1 MPALFGSGIVGGL
14 TGLDATTAPTVGGGG
29 GVGVGAGLLLQHQIG
44 SITNPRNGQRPI
56 DANQVRANDVAIATA
71 FNSHDANSTVHV
83 QSSTTAA
90 RPAAGVFG
98 RKWMTQDDTLVL
110 GWFDTG
116 TQWLPLTVAWESLL
130 NRPSTF
136 PAAPHTHPTA
146 DVVGLDAALAARP
159 VTGAAAT
166 FGALSVSSGVVSGVW
181 ELGSRQLRAGSR
193 TYVLPAGDGTSG
205 QVLTTDGAGALSWVT
220 PAGGG
225 GGGSVDWT
233 AITGRP
239 ATFAPSAHTHTAAEV
254 TAGTF
259 GAGVV
264 LPAAQVGAG
273 ALGASVTL
281 GWGQLTGVPSTFAP
295 AAHTQAWSTITGTP
309 ATFPSDWTTTI
320 NRPATFTPSPHRHG
334 WAELDN
340 IPATFTPTAHTHGW
354 AEITSKPTT
363 FPPTAHTHTT
373 SDISALNTILD
384 NKAALVHGHLIADV
398 VGLQSALD
406 GKAGLTSADF
416 TALSVLGY
424 GVATVIVS
432 STTPSGGAPE
442 NTLWIQV

>member
-1 MPALFGSGIVGGL
+1 MPSLFGSGIAGGL
-14 TGLDATTAPTVGGGG
+14 TGLDAQSAPTVGPGG
-29 GVGVGAGLLLQHQIG
+29 GVGIGAGLIAQHQIG
-44 SITNPRNGQRPI
+44 AIQNPRNGQRPI

-71 FNSHDANSTVHV
+71 FNTHDQNSTVHV
-83 QSSTTAA
+83 QSSTTGA
-90 RPAAGVFG
+90 RPAPGVFG
-98 RKWMTQDDTLVL
+98 RKWWTADDTLVL

-136 PAAPHTHPTA
+136 TPAAHTHPSA

-159 VTGAAAT
+159 VSGGAAT
-166 FGALSVSSGVVSGVW
+166 FGALTVASGVVSGVW

-193 TYVLPAGDGTSG
+193 TYTLPASDGTSG
-205 QVLTTDGAGALSWVT
+205 QVLTTDGGGALSWVT

-239 ATFAPSAHTHTAAEV
+239 TTFQPNAHQHVASEIV
-254 TAGTF
+254 SGTF
-259 GAGVV
+259 PAGVT
-264 LPAAQVGAG
+264 LPVAGVGAG
-273 ALGASVTL
+273 ALGAGVTL
-281 GWGQLTGVPSTFAP
+281 AWSQLTGVPSTFTP

-309 ATFPSDWTTTI
+309 SSFPSDWTTMA

-340 IPATFTPTAHTHGW
+340 VPATFAPSAHTHPWDQVTG
-354 AEITSKPTT
+354 KPTT
-363 FPPTAHTHTT
+363 FAPAPHRHLW
-373 SDISALNTILD
+373 SDLD
-384 NKAALVHGHLIADV
+384 NVAHSHTIADV

-406 GKAGLTSADF
+406 GKAGLTSANF
-416 TALSVLGY
+416 NSLSVLGY
-424 GVATVIVS
+424 TVATVIVS
-432 STTPSGGAPE
+432 STAPSGGAPE
-442 NTLWIQV
+442 NTLWIQT